1 MAVLSAAVLACIL
14 LQIPSYGQQVAV
26 GGSINYLSNGMY
38 LTCRLSSQSRW
49 TLDAGFRV
57 MINTYALNEN
67 RQNFI
72 YYQNGYAANFWQH
85 FGLLVRPQ
93 FRIFEYRQVG
103 LSAMGNML
111 FSYHALKSKTHWNNE
126 IDVYYV
132 KAAPSMETTIGLSA
146 YWNIS
151 KKIQIN
157 GGVGYGIAL
166 MCYSQHGM
174 NLSTGQPFERIRMG
188 KRGYQGRWDIEY
200 VGLDGMPMFTLGVS
214 YRLQ

>member
-1 MAVLSAAVLACIL
+1 MIAPIAL
-14 LQIPSYGQQVAV
+14 LWGRGYGQQVSV
-26 GGSINYLSNGMY
+26 GGSINYLSNGVHITY
-38 LTCRLSSQSRW
+38 RLPSQSRW
-49 TLDAGFRV
+49 TLDAGIRV
-57 MINTYALNEN
+57 MVNTYALNAN
-67 RQNFI
+67 RQNYV
-72 YYQNGYAANFWQH
+72 YYQNGYAANLWQH
-85 FGLLVRPQ
+85 SGLLVRPQ
-93 FRIFEYRQVG
+93 FRIFGYRHIG
-103 LSAMGNML
+103 LNAMGNML
-111 FSYHALKSKTHWNNE
+111 LSCHALKYKKHRWPGTE
-126 IDVYYV
+126 VYFK
-132 KAAPSMETTIGLSA
+132 KAAPAMEATIGLNA